1 MKNDIHK
8 EIYKGFT
15 LFVNDTHF
23 GIESIKE
30 DNTTSLVYKV
40 PLQEGFY
47 LEDHIDFLKLR
58 IDLYTKR

>member
-1 MKNDIHK
+1 MHK
-8 EIYKGFT
+8 QTYKRFT

-40 PLQEGFY
+40 PLREGFS

-58 IDLYTKR
+58 SDLYTKR